1 MDLPQEMLA
10 TSHAAEGTEQN
21 ANIDEASAVN
31 RCNRKRRPKIHPIWK
46 NFKEVRKP
54 LGRILVCKTCA
65 GELGIRSTTT
75 VLKNHWNTKHKDE
88 PLSSIE
94 TSILSQESNIRA
106 TNINKAFINVLAI
119 PSISI
124 NSFLHSDM
132 REFLSLLN
140 PSFQVPKSHTTLR
153 NMLVKECDQESTL
166 RKKSWV
172 LQCLHRIQNISQGTD
187 PVKYWNANL
196 STEWHAIAS
205 FALDILSIS
214 GSGAPIEAVFSQAEI
229 ATTSR
234 RNKTGSELLNAQL
247 IISCNRDIL
256 GQIFYYY

>member
-1 MDLPQEMLA
+1 MNIQLKMIYNSDAEDYNPIYLIAAALDPNTIGILSDIDLN
-10 TSHAAEGTEQN
+10 TAAEWICKMLPSEQLMQ
-21 ANIDEASAVN
+21 
-31 RCNRKRRPKIHPIWK
+31 
-46 NFKEVRKP
+46 EVP
-54 LGRILVCKTCA
+54 
-65 GELGIRSTTT
+65 S
-75 VLKNHWNTKHKDE
+75 VLNHESPSVLD
-88 PLSSIE
+88 
-94 TSILSQESNIRA
+94 SILHKMTDERKQNQGNHSQ
-106 TNINKAFINVLAI
+106 
-119 PSISI
+119 
-124 NSFLHSDM
+124 
-132 REFLSLLN
+132 
-140 PSFQVPKSHTTLR
+140 
-153 NMLVKECDQESTL
+153 STL